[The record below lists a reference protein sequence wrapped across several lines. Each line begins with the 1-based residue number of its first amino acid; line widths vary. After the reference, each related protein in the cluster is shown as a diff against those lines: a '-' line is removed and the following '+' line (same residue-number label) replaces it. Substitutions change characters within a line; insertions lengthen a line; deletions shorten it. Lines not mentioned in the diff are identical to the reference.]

1 MYIDRRTDAE
11 WAADIV
17 SAFPKSWQDGLLSS
31 WAKEHDD
38 DRRTGNLGLLE
49 RVRTLADSARGGISP
64 DASDAEI
71 CNQADNTARDF
82 IRRLERVT
90 AIGGFRNPAMVERLQ
105 SFYCRNLLRERGLLD
120 LWQVKGKRSRQG
132 AIKRIQCAK
141 WWRRAYRKLHARTV
155 ESCAISIGLVGKT
168 AGAYASDDTVQ
179 RRLAQNR
186 RNAAVLESV
195 TAVNDQGQAYTLAEL
210 AATGT
215 ANKPIRRMELLTRVA
230 GFELIAKERGDI
242 AYMVTMT
249 CPSRFH
255 KKSTRADGRV
265 FNNPKYDG
273 STPDE
278 AQRYLSRQWSRCR
291 AALLRAGL
299 RWYGVRVAEPQ
310 HDATPHWHCLV
321 FMPPTTDK
329 GQDAALEMT
338 RLVRRYFLLNESPDE
353 RGAEQ
358 HRCDFTAIDWSKGSA
373 VGYVAKYVSKNIDGH
388 GVGEDLLGLDAVTSA
403 KRVEAWAS
411 TWRIRQF
418 QQIGGAPVSVWR
430 ELRRLHPDNVKDNAP
445 EALREAMHAINA
457 EKTEPGMQATA
468 WKRYQAA
475 QGGVNTPRTCLRIR
489 LLREQTG
496 ECGRYGE
503 AMPPR
508 PVGVV
513 TEGARC
519 LTTRIHA
526 ARPGA
531 GPEAQRVVFSVESER
546 AEWLIG
552 HRDAEVAVAAA
563 REFFE
568 RSGEAA
574 STWIYVNNC
583 TPVPSA
589 GSELSTRWVHRPKLR
604 RFQKWETDAGTASQ
618 QLPCNQKMKHEVFS
632 HHQGDRHARSAER
645 CHAKEAA

>member
-1 MYIDRRTDAE
+1 MYVDRRTDAE
-11 WAADIV
+11 WAGDIV
-17 SAFPKSWQDGLLSS
+17 GAFPRSWQDRLLSS
-31 WAKEHDD
+31 WTTEHQADY
-38 DRRTGNLGLLE
+38 RAGNLSLLQ

-71 CNQADNTARDF
+71 CSQADNTARDF
-82 IRRLERVT
+82 TRRLARV
-90 AIGGFRNPAMVERLQ
+90 AIIGSFRNPAVVERLQ
-105 SFYCRNLLRERGLLD
+105 SFYCRHLLRERGLLD
-120 LWQVKGKRSRQG
+120 LWPVKNKRSRAG
-132 AIKRIQCAK
+132 AIRRIQCAK

-168 AGAYASDDTVQ
+168 AGAYASDDTV
-179 RRLAQNR
+179 RRRAAQNR

-195 TAVNDQGQAYTLAEL
+195 TAVNDLGQAYTLAEL

-230 GFELIAKERGDI
+230 GFELIAKECGHI

-255 KKSTRADGRV
+255 KKTTRADGRV
-265 FNNPKYDG
+265 FDNPKYDG

-278 AQRYLSRQWSRCR
+278 AQRYLSRQWGRCR

-321 FMPPTTDK
+321 FMPATTAK
-329 GQDAALEMT
+329 GKDAVQEMS
-338 RLVRRYFLLNESPDE
+338 RLVRRYFLLNDSPGE
-353 RGAEQ
+353 PGAEQ
-358 HRCDFTAIDWSKGSA
+358 HRCDFKAIDWTKGSA

-388 GVGEDLLGLDAVTSA
+388 GVGEDLLGLDAVASA
-403 KRVEAWAS
+403 QRVEAWAS

-418 QQIGGAPVSVWR
+418 QQIGGAPVTVWR
-430 ELRRLHPDNVKDNAP
+430 ELRRLHPDNVDADAP
-445 EALREAMHAINA
+445 EALREALLAINA
-457 EKTEPGMQATA
+457 AKVAPGMQAIA

-475 QGGVNTPRTCLRIR
+475 QGGVNTPRTGLRIR

-513 TEGARC
+513 TEDVRR
-519 LTTRIHA
+519 LKTRIHA
-526 ARPGA
+526 LLPDTK
-531 GPEAQRVVFSVESER
+531 PVEQRIVFSVESER
-546 AEWLIG
+546 AQWLTG
-552 HRDAEVAVAAA
+552 HRDPAIAVAAA
-563 REFFE
+563 RGFFE
-568 RSGEAA
+568 RSGAAA
-574 STWIYVNNC
+574 STRIHVNNC
-583 TPVPSA
+583 TPDLSA
-589 GSELSTRWVHRPKLR
+589 GSELPTVRVHRRKLR
-604 RFQKWETDAGTASQ
+604 RFQQWETGTGTASREP
-618 QLPCNQKMKHEVFS
+618 PC
-632 HHQGDRHARSAER
+632 D
-645 CHAKEAA
+645 